1 MKDKQTLSFE
11 QSNAMKAIAMLLI
24 ILGHNHI
31 LASQN
36 GNSSLFEYLYKFHV
50 SIFFILPFFYGKTEK
65 INKQNISKI
74 LVRNGVPYFMIFCF
88 SYIIYNFII
97 KHDGFNIV
105 DFLGGFT
112 NFPGYD
118 LKSTIGFTFPWF
130 LPVFMLM
137 SIYKILGNNYKWAK
151 WTFFTIGFIICISY
165 KAYIIMW
172 HSQLYILKAL
182 YYYAMGLSMY
192 LLYKH
197 IKYINYI
204 GSIAF
209 IVLSILFWTNIYKAN
224 AFYFSLSGFCVIK
237 EITSHINFSRITF
250 IDLIGKYS
258 LPIYLIHVFISNTL
272 ERILPHSFIY
282 GITIYLITIILSIFI
297 SITIYKFATIRSF
310 IFPKSWKDWIGSL
323 KKTCNRTTI

>member
-1 MKDKQTLSFE
+1 MKDNPILSFQ

-31 LASQN
+31 ISSQN
-36 GNSSLFEYLYKFHV
+36 GCSSLFEYLYRFHV
-50 SIFFILPFFYGKTEK
+50 SIFFFLPFFYGKTDK

-74 LVRNGVPYFMIFCF
+74 LIRNGVPYFMIFCF
-88 SYIIYNFII
+88 SYIVYNLII
-97 KHDGFNIV
+97 KHNEFNIV
-105 DFLGGFT
+105 NFLGGFT

-137 SIYKILGNNYKWAK
+137 SIYKIIGNNYKWAK
-151 WTFFTIGFIICISY
+151 WALFAIGLIICISS
-165 KAYIIMW
+165 KAYIIMR
-172 HSQLYILKAL
+172 HSPFYILKAI

-192 LLYKH
+192 LLYKN
-197 IKYINYI
+197 IKHINYL
-204 GSIAF
+204 GCIAF
-209 IVLSILFWTNIYKAN
+209 IVLSILFWTNVYKAN
-224 AFYFSLSGFCVIK
+224 TFYFSLSGFCVIK
-237 EITSHINFSRITF
+237 EITSHINFSRIPF

-297 SITIYKFATIRSF
+297 SITIYKFETVRSF
-310 IFPKSWKDWIGSL
+310 IFPKSWNDWICSF
-323 KKTCNRTTI
+323 KKK